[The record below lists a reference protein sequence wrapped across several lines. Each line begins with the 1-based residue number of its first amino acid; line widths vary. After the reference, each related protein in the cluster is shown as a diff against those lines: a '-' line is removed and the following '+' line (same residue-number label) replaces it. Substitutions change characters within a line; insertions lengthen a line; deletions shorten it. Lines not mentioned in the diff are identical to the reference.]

1 MNNKPEV
8 NEPRAGLALSGIE
21 RMMFYISSNPVV
33 YSTWYRPKDPLQGKF
48 VFYNRGPRVDMV
60 SLHIVATMQV
70 HICLRR
76 LCYKTSKYKTS
87 NYKTSKIQNVE
98 LQNAELQNVALQN
111 VESYRKANL
120 TERRNTKRRI
130 LQNVEIQNVESYRT

>member
-48 VFYNRGPRVDMV
+48 AFCNRGPREDMV
-60 SLHIVATMQV
+60 SLHIEAVMQV
-70 HICLRR
+70 HICSRHD
-76 LCYKTSKYKTS
+76 CKYTVHHDMNTYITEKVYFS
-87 NYKTSKIQNVE
+87 LPRGWVS
-98 LQNAELQNVALQN
+98 
-111 VESYRKANL
+111 SYAWFIFNL
-120 TERRNTKRRI
+120 NTK
-130 LQNVEIQNVESYRT
+130 